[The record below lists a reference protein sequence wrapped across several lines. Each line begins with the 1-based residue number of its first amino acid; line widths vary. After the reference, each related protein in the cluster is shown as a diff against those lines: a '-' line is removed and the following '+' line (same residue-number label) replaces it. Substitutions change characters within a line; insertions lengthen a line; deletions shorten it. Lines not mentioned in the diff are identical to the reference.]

1 VQIHQLTCTEPE
13 AEAEA
18 EAEWGDKMDEQH
30 SAAQR
35 VLVDAHRPGSG

>member
-1 VQIHQLTCTEPE
+1 LTRTEP
-13 AEAEA
+13 EAEA

-30 SAAQR
+30 SMAAQR